1 MTRLVKPKYTSA
13 SLDWHGKILCKSPV
27 GVGSM
32 SQSDKLTIK
41 EVARELEVD
50 ERTVRRWIKN
60 KDLPYAGFDIRGRY
74 LVYRADLDDFV
85 KRRTQVRDE
94 ES

>member
-1 MTRLVKPKYTSA
+1 MA
-13 SLDWHGKILCKSPV
+13 
-27 GVGSM
+27 
-32 SQSDKLTIK
+32 QSDKLTIK

-74 LVYRADLDDFV
+74 LVYRTDLDDFV